1 MVMAP
6 SSAPSQTG
14 WKPGDPPNNPEQMAI
29 NERLEA
35 EREAASQ
42 QQVATSASG
51 TTIATA
57 ARSRRATRQTGRPTK
72 RACVITTAG
81 AGARARQP
89 TPTLRHEAEERTNDI
104 AGHVPI
110 RTAFASRNRA
120 GDDWHVSE
128 WSAPKGKAHPPCC
141 RLDTSVG
148 LLVREEEPLCRS
160 MGSEPEVYR
169 FIWHSSFDGDA
180 MVRIGRQ
187 DENVMLRWWYRP
199 FILIDEP
206 AHDTAAAP
214 ADWAR
219 FQAQISAVGFWSL
232 APMDDHQG

>member
-1 MVMAP
+1 MILRDTCL
-6 SSAPSQTG
+6 SA
-14 WKPGDPPNNPEQMAI
+14 
-29 NERLEA
+29 RLSRQETA
-35 EREAASQ
+35 LEMI
-42 QQVATSASG
+42 G
-51 TTIATA
+51 T
-57 ARSRRATRQTGRPTK
+57 
-72 RACVITTAG
+72 
-81 AGARARQP
+81 
-89 TPTLRHEAEERTNDI
+89 
-104 AGHVPI
+104 
-110 RTAFASRNRA
+110 FRN
-120 GDDWHVSE
+120 GLH
-128 WSAPKGKAHPPCC
+128 PKVKHIPPCC

-148 LLVREEEPLCRS
+148 LLVREEEPLCRT

-232 APMDDHQG
+232 APMDDHQGSDGATWLIEGRRGNEYHRIERWSPGGEVHALGRLFFTLAGPPLSEIQIY